1 MLLTYAAIFLC
12 EYKPTVQLQG
22 LHRKACHMSSR
33 SGRQAAPTNEIV
45 VHAIFPTT
53 FLSSDGLAS
62 QMWVPHWKQSDQV
75 MYGGATL
82 RISYLSK
89 GQWLEFDTGR
99 KDGRIIRTCLWSR
112 EFQVGPNFMQDA
124 KSMKGLLSNL
134 TPFLC
139 GSLMNKASGRRSCL
153 SCSSL
158 PPCGA
163 DLHEKLED
171 YETSA
176 ICSC

>member
-1 MLLTYAAIFLC
+1 M
-12 EYKPTVQLQG
+12 
-22 LHRKACHMSSR
+22 
-33 SGRQAAPTNEIV
+33 
-45 VHAIFPTT
+45 
-53 FLSSDGLAS
+53 
-62 QMWVPHWKQSDQV
+62 
-75 MYGGATL
+75 
-82 RISYLSK
+82 
-89 GQWLEFDTGR
+89 
-99 KDGRIIRTCLWSR
+99 
-112 EFQVGPNFMQDA
+112 GPNFMQDA

-176 ICSC
+176 IVLVKTLLYQTTLLCKGEESPLVGNCY